1 MQKHPVR
8 ILLPFVNLHDQEA
21 FEHGYIILLDD
32 NLIISTFWVKQ
43 ALNFVKN
50 SETDLVLSWE
60 TTSAFA
66 DIKQ

>member
-1 MQKHPVR
+1 MKSVV
-8 ILLPFVNLHDQEA
+8 LSS
-21 FEHGYIILLDD
+21 GYIILLDD